1 MTSTMEK
8 TNRSQE
14 LDHLYGDNY
23 HILNDPFL
31 ITELGKLCQMQTKQP
46 EVNNLIRDL
55 YSHMFR
61 EVVNNEF
68 PTKETTITT
77 RMAEYDSQGRGHCK
91 CTVVDPDTK
100 AVIIDVMRA
109 GILPSQVCFE
119 TLSELINPD
128 NVRQDHVIMA
138 RETNEQG
145 QVIGAHFGESK
156 IGGDIDKSIVL
167 FPDPMGATGSSL
179 VKAISHF
186 KNEIEGTATKFI
198 TMNLIVT
205 PEYLKKMKE
214 EHPDAIVYAVRL
226 DRGGSSNEIL
236 KAKPGANWE
245 EESGLNEMQYI
256 IPGGGGFG
264 EIMNNSYC

>member
-1 MTSTMEK
+1 MKDSRK
-8 TNRSQE
+8 QGE
-14 LDHLYGDNY
+14 LEHLYGENY

-31 ITELGKLCQMQTKQP
+31 ISELGKLCQMQTKQP
-46 EVNNLIRDL
+46 TVNNLVRDL
-55 YSHMFR
+55 YTHMIR
-61 EVVNNEF
+61 EVINNEF
-68 PTKETTITT
+68 PTKQASITT

-91 CTVVDPDTK
+91 CEIVDPDTK

-119 TLSELINPD
+119 TLSEIINPD

-138 RETNEQG
+138 RTTNEKG
-145 QVIGAHFGESK
+145 EVTGAHFGESK

-179 VKAISHF
+179 AKAVTYF
-186 KNEIEGTATKFI
+186 KNEIEGQAVKFI

-205 PEYLKKMKE
+205 PEYLQKMKE
-214 EHPDAIVYAVRL
+214 THPDVIVYAVRL
-226 DRGGSSNEIL
+226 DRGASSDEIQ
-236 KAKPGANWE
+236 ATVPGTNWD